1 MTNKNKFMVLM
12 ATGIIAVGGVFVGCN
27 NQDSK
32 AEMQQEVALKM
43 QNSNPAATYSTI

>member
-32 AEMQQEVALKM
+32 AEMQQEVALKNA
-43 QNSNPAATYSTI
+43 QEF